1 MAYAYDCFKR
11 YERKEFLTKIEL
23 EYANDH
29 VCLNLNNP
37 SFGYKYFYNMCT
49 YITKSFIVCNW
60 KEKNRYN
67 ILSKFGEA
75 ICNDQSVNFFENEEH
90 KNMARVRVFIIKF
103 N

>member
-1 MAYAYDCFKR
+1 MAFAYDCFKK

-37 SFGYKYFYNMCT
+37 SFGYKYFYNMYT

-60 KEKNRYN
+60 KEKNGYD
-67 ILSKFGEA
+67 IVSKFGEA
-75 ICNDQSVNFFENEEH
+75 ICNDSWSIFLKM
-90 KNMARVRVFIIKF
+90 KNINIARVRAFIIKF